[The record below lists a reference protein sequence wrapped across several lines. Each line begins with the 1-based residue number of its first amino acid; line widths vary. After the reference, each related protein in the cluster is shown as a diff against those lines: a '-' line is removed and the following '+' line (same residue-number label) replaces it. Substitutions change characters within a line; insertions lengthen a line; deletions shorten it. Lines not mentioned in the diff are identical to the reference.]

1 MDLHY
6 KAFLNWLKTHNVTQA
21 EFEDE
26 LRNDHTSV
34 DLFLGKLQNC
44 VDRDLLFDDLWL
56 SQYRFFSFSDSLKG
70 RSFWA
75 SIFQSSYLTTRQVL
89 QPYYGSANVLTNEEI
104 FTKFLK
110 HCRKFTWIKNRLL
123 YNGLGP
129 VPVRDPFSHIINYT
143 WYEDTRGL
151 VLRTKW
157 YALVDTFKLTGHVDV
172 SKIFK

>member
-6 KAFLNWLKTHNVTQA
+6 NAFLNWLKTHNVTQA

-34 DLFLGKLQNC
+34 DNFLRKLQNC

-56 SQYRFFSFSDSLKG
+56 SHSNFFTFSGSLKG
-70 RSFWA
+70 RSFWT

-89 QPYYGSANVLTNEEI
+89 QPHYGSPNVLTNEEI

-110 HCRKFTWIKNRLL
+110 HCRKYSWIKDRLL
-123 YNGLGP
+123 HRELDP
-129 VPVRDPFSHIINYT
+129 VPVRDPFSHIINCA
-143 WYEDTRGL
+143 WYDDTRGL

-157 YALVDTFKLTGHVDV
+157 YRLVDTFKLTGHVDI

>member
-6 KAFLNWLKTHNVTQA
+6 KAFLNWLQTADVTQQQFEA
-21 EFEDE
+21 ELAHSHTPINSFIEKLHDILDDSGTTYE
-26 LRNDHTSV
+26 LWSCSYQFFNFHTS
-34 DLFLGKLQNC
+34 LLG
-44 VDRDLLFDDLWL
+44 
-56 SQYRFFSFSDSLKG
+56 SDFWRNVFPSGGSLKEL
-70 RSFWA
+70 
-75 SIFQSSYLTTRQVL
+75 LT
-89 QPYYGSANVLTNEEI
+89 PYYTKPLTNEEI

-157 YALVDTFKLTGHVDV
+157 YALVDTFKLTGHLDI